1 MSPAEAFLIDPDEM
15 QMAAIIE
22 RGSLAPMATP
32 TTLKDMPAEEK
43 KACCAGIDHIH
54 TSVDAVLLMLPEDD
68 TVTKAKL
75 VKLKD
80 DLKEASELYA
90 PVAAA

>member
-22 RGSLAPMATP
+22 RANLPPMDKP
-32 TTLKDMPAEEK
+32 KLKDMSPGAK
-43 KACCAGIDHIH
+43 KACCDGIDHIH

-68 TVTKAKL
+68 TVTQAKL
-75 VKLKD
+75 LKLKD
-80 DLKEASELYA
+80 DLLEASELYKA
-90 PVAAA
+90 